1 MTVSPKGVGFGRTRS
16 PEADARYEARQR
28 KALKAEAAKRR
39 RDARRARVLTKTRP
53 PTLDNLTNPKQSK

>member
-1 MTVSPKGVGFGRTRS
+1 MTISPKGAGFGRTRS

-28 KALKAEAAKRR
+28 KALQAEAAKRR

-53 PTLDNLTNPKQSK
+53 PAAE

>member
-1 MTVSPKGVGFGRTRS
+1 MVRHRADTMTISPKGAGFGRSRS
-16 PEADARYEARQR
+16 PEADARYEARQS

-53 PTLDNLTNPKQSK
+53 PVAE

>member
-53 PTLDNLTNPKQSK
+53 PVAD